1 MGEGPSHP
9 GTSDQAGAVPVGSL
23 GALTTE
29 KSAAE
34 VVASLERL
42 SKRGELPGFDKEDGR
57 GLFSVE
63 AAGNPFDRRLVARAR
78 ERDGLT
84 VLEWELVTPR
94 RWPIVIAAVLAVTVW
109 PGLPI
114 THSMLAA
121 YWGWYAR
128 ASGPEG
134 WFRTW
139 MWYLP
144 LTVIPIPW
152 AWRSTMRK
160 MRATTLASA
169 REAVRKI
176 AGAVGGVEEVHR

>member
-9 GTSDQAGAVPVGSL
+9 GTSDQSDADRGGSL
-23 GALTTE
+23 AALTTE

-42 SKRGELPGFDKEDGR
+42 SKRGELPGFDKEDSR

-94 RWPIVIAAVLAVTVW
+94 RWPIVIAVVLAVTVW

-114 THSMLAA
+114 THSLLVN
-121 YWGWYAR
+121 YFPGWYGGLV
-128 ASGPEG
+128 SG

-169 REAVRKI
+169 REAVGKI
-176 AGAVGGVEEVHR
+176 AGAVGGVEEDHR